1 MASSIPAR
9 VEPSVLR
16 WARRSVGLTPLAAA
30 RKIGV
35 PDDRVDRWESG
46 DAVPTVAQLRRA
58 ASVYRRTLAV
68 FFLAEPPA
76 GFDTMRDF
84 RRVGTA
90 EQGEWSV
97 GLHDEYRR
105 AHRQREHL
113 VELSE
118 LDDVEMPTL
127 WGVEGTA
134 ADVEDR
140 AVGLR
145 RMLVEVAPD
154 VLPPLTTDPRAH
166 LTAWTAAVEASGVM
180 VMTTS
185 GGRVEVSEARAF
197 SLYFDVAPVI
207 ALNGADSARGRLF
220 SLLHELAHLSL
231 RSAGL
236 CDTTTDTRSLD
247 ADRALEAECNAV
259 AAATLMPAGMVLDS
273 PAVVARAS
281 SPSAWDDEALKATA
295 GPFGVSAEAL
305 LRRLVT
311 LGRVDRSA
319 YDARRPE
326 FQQAYEAEAAR
337 RTSGGGNWY
346 LNTVRNLGKG
356 YVRRVVHA
364 YERRIIDSYT
374 AATYLDVKVDQLP
387 RLARSAA
394 SQEPA
399 SSRVPA

>member
-1 MASSIPAR
+1 
-9 VEPSVLR
+9 
-16 WARRSVGLTPLAAA
+16 
-30 RKIGV
+30 
-35 PDDRVDRWESG
+35 
-46 DAVPTVAQLRRA
+46 
-58 ASVYRRTLAV
+58 
-68 FFLAEPPA
+68 
-76 GFDTMRDF
+76 
-84 RRVGTA
+84 
-90 EQGEWSV
+90 
-97 GLHDEYRR
+97 
-105 AHRQREHL
+105 
-113 VELSE
+113 
-118 LDDVEMPTL
+118 
-127 WGVEGTA
+127 
-134 ADVEDR
+134 
-140 AVGLR
+140 
-145 RMLVEVAPD
+145 
-154 VLPPLTTDPRAH
+154 
-166 LTAWTAAVEASGVM
+166 M

-185 GGRVEVSEARAF
+185 GGRIEVSEARAF

-259 AAATLMPAGMVLDS
+259 AAATLMPAGMVLGS
-273 PAVVARAS
+273 PMVVDRAS
-281 SPSAWDDEALKATA
+281 FPPSWDLWDYEVLKAAA

-311 LGRVDRSA
+311 LGRVDGSV

-326 FQQAYEAEAAR
+326 FQRAYEAEAAR